1 MRSTKE
7 NRGVPVGRSP
17 RPGQGPAG
25 ALRAHGTMGAV
36 RKLPFSCQLPRAA
49 LQPLRLEPVIFAP
62 ASVSF
67 LPFLGGD
74 FSQGALPQ
82 CRFMQRFTA
91 GDQSMLGY
99 VFKYRVIS
107 WERTASGKGER
118 HLQSGLAATRCWDPL
133 VGRLEDKTETYR
145 KGKMISFNING

>member
-1 MRSTKE
+1 M
-7 NRGVPVGRSP
+7 GRSP

-25 ALRAHGTMGAV
+25 ASRAHGTMGAV
-36 RKLPFSCQLPRAA
+36 KKLPFSCQQPRAA
-49 LQPLRLEPVIFAP
+49 FQLLRLEPVISAP

-74 FSQGALPQ
+74 FSQGTLPQ
-82 CRFMQRFTA
+82 CWFMQRFTA
-91 GDQSMLGY
+91 GDQSLLGC

-107 WERTASGKGER
+107 GERTALGKGER
-118 HLQSGLAATRCWDPL
+118 HLEFGLAATRCWDPL